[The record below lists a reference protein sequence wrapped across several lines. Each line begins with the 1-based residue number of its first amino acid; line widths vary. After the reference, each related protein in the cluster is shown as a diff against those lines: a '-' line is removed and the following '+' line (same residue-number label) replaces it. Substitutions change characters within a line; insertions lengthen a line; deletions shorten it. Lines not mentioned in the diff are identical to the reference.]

1 MGSGFDE
8 REKGMEAK
16 WAHDEDL
23 RFRAIARRNKLLAQ
37 WAVAQMGLKDA
48 EAEGYTQSL
57 LDLEVRG
64 AGDEDIVQKIHTDF
78 AARSIAHS
86 EHFIRTTM
94 SALAVEATKQIMNET
109 KA

>member
-37 WAVAQMGLKDA
+37 WAVTQMGLTGP
-48 EAEGYTQSL
+48 EADNYARSL

-78 AARSIAHS
+78 AVRAIAHS
-86 EHFIRTTM
+86 EHLIRTTM
-94 SALAVEATKQIMNET
+94 SELAIEATRQIMNET
-109 KA
+109 RA